1 MKTHIMG
8 IGKKVLE
15 ENLGHPNTGKG
26 SGEQG

>member
-1 MKTHIMG
+1 MKTHIIG

-15 ENLGHPNTGKG
+15 ESFGHLNTGKG